1 MLSTLVSTLL
11 QKHQQM
17 QQTIGHAQGFAVGY
31 GWADVRDEVFH
42 PFDFPERV
50 PDLIYACI

>member
-42 PFDFPERV
+42 PFNFPERV